1 MKVPLDLVLV
11 WFWWFGG
18 AGSGEQEVGYGG
30 GSSGIGIFLD
40 FLSVLVVS
48 ECGSCELPRLDLDE
62 RLEVLG
68 FEFGSVM
75 RR

>member
-30 GSSGIGIFLD
+30 GSFGDWDFSRFSFECIGSFGVWELRVAEAGSGQ
-40 FLSVLVVS
+40 
-48 ECGSCELPRLDLDE
+48 
-62 RLEVLG
+62 EVLG